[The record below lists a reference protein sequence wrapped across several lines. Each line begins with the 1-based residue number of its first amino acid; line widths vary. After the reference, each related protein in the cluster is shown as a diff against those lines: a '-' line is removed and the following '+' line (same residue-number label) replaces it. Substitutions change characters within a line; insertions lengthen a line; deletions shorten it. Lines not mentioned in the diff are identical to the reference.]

1 MIVGCALF
9 HDVLSPVTTL
19 CKALQD
25 DELCIVSAVEAI
37 LICTKAIEKV
47 NTTMFENLP
56 MVRENETWHIIPG
69 CRAF

>member
-1 MIVGCALF
+1 VLQWSNAKMIVGCALF
-9 HDVLSPVTTL
+9 HDVLSPVATL

-56 MVRENETWHIIPG
+56 MVRAE
-69 CRAF
+69 